1 MEEVRVAEKRLSD
14 YRAIIGGP
22 AFTEILA
29 LASKL
34 KGKRVAHV
42 NATGYGGGVAELLH
56 SLVPLQRDVGLDV
69 HWFVLD
75 GSNAFFTATKT
86 MHNALQGSEVGLTP
100 DMEATYRHFNELN
113 AAGFQDEYDYVIIH
127 DPQPAPFPIRGG
139 RKGKWLWRCHLALT
153 PPNES
158 VLRLLAPPLEA
169 YDAAVFSAR
178 EYAPP
183 TVQSPRIYVNPPA
196 IDPTSP
202 KNRHVYREELETI
215 LPRFDVDFGRPVI
228 TQVGRFDPWKD
239 PLGVID
245 AYRLVK
251 KKNANVQLLLVA
263 AMGPGRAQGGL
274 WFERPAPHAG

>member
-22 AFTEILA
+22 AFAEILA

-86 MHNALQGSEVGLTP
+86 MHNALQGSDVGLTP

-113 AAGFQDEYDYVIIH
+113 AASFQDEYDYVIIH
-127 DPQPAPFPIRGG
+127 DPQPAPFATLCE
-139 RKGKWLWRCHLALT
+139 RKGHWIWRCHIDLTSEPVRPAAPRASPGSLRCRRLQRPRVRPADRPVPADLRESARDRSDEPEEPPCVPGGVGDHLASVRRRFRPTRDQSGRPLRSMEGSAQRHRCVSTREEEDSEGTAVARRLDGPRRSGRLAL
-153 PPNES
+153 
-158 VLRLLAPPLEA
+158 V
-169 YDAAVFSAR
+169 
-178 EYAPP
+178 
-183 TVQSPRIYVNPPA
+183 
-196 IDPTSP
+196 
-202 KNRHVYREELETI
+202 
-215 LPRFDVDFGRPVI
+215 
-228 TQVGRFDPWKD
+228 
-239 PLGVID
+239 
-245 AYRLVK
+245 
-251 KKNANVQLLLVA
+251 
-263 AMGPGRAQGGL
+263 RAL
-274 WFERPAPHAG
+274 